1 MLLKP
6 GIGAGTDLNLLQQIK
21 VKKKVM
27 DLYSAFQMGYALPKA
42 LYM

>member
-1 MLLKP
+1 MLVNSINVTILLKKKKK
-6 GIGAGTDLNLLQQIK
+6 K
-21 VKKKVM
+21 VKVM